1 MSPGP
6 YTPRDLE
13 WHDHQVAAAA
23 AAWLHEPRDTEAY
36 RRMVN
41 AVLRRQAFLQ
51 PTLTEPRTEDPEV
64 LDQLHAD
71 RPPQRL
77 SSALDD
83 VLTLLRAT
91 SDTGPSAVHEQP
103 SAAPESDQVEGSPA
117 GN

>member
-36 RRMVN
+36 RRTVN

-64 LDQLHAD
+64 LDELHAE

-83 VLTLLRAT
+83 VLTMLRAT
-91 SDTGPSAVHEQP
+91 ADAGPSAGQEQP
-103 SAAPESDQVEGSPA
+103 PTAPESDQAEDSPA
-117 GN
+117 GS

>member
-6 YTPRDLE
+6 YTARDLE

-51 PTLTEPRTEDPEV
+51 PTLTEPRAEDPEV
-64 LDQLHAD
+64 LDELHAE

-83 VLTLLRAT
+83 VLTRLRAT

-103 SAAPESDQVEGSPA
+103 STAPESDQVEGSPA

>member
-51 PTLTEPRTEDPEV
+51 PTLTAVSYTH
-64 LDQLHAD
+64 LDVYKRQTQG
-71 RPPQRL
+71 R
-77 SSALDD
+77 
-83 VLTLLRAT
+83 
-91 SDTGPSAVHEQP
+91 
-103 SAAPESDQVEGSPA
+103 
-117 GN
+117 

>member
-41 AVLRRQAFLQ
+41 ALLRRQAFLQ

-64 LDQLHAD
+64 LDELHAE

-77 SSALDD
+77 SGALDD
-83 VLTLLRAT
+83 VLTRLRAT
-91 SDTGPSAVHEQP
+91 ADAGPSAALEQP
-103 SAAPESDQVEGSPA
+103 SAVPESDQAEESPA